1 MFADAADNMKLM
13 DAAEQEFER
22 EHAFEVPEGGEP
34 AVPDQPPFDDKS
46 VCVGDSTMSRSD
58 YFLMG
63 TSAIGSLEKDMDKI
77 ERDGFIFL
85 DTRLGQECR
94 QEQSL
99 P

>member
-22 EHAFEVPEGGEP
+22 EHAFEVPEGGEMGIRQPAP
-34 AVPDQPPFDDKS
+34 AVPDQSPFDDKS

-63 TSAIGSLEKDMDKI
+63 TSAIGSLEKDLDKI
-77 ERDGFIFL
+77 DRDGFIFL
-85 DTRLGQECR
+85 DTMFGQ
-94 QEQSL
+94 
-99 P
+99 